1 MGDLQKPNDFPTAMI
16 TTEHPHGEEFP
27 ILRIDT
33 ALCSGAVSLY
43 GGHVLEWAPKGA
55 KPVLFTSPTMAFKQG
70 KALRGGIPVCWPWF
84 GKNTEAPALPSH
96 GVARTA
102 LWQLAKQ
109 EEDEDGTVRLL
120 LALPPAAELMP
131 SAALAIEMG
140 RTLTVSLMTLD
151 VPRSMPFSAALHAY
165 FAVSDYEKAAVTG
178 LEECA
183 FTEFADDPVEHAEDP
198 LIPAG
203 HIDRIYCPVDEH
215 ADITIH
221 DPAWGR
227 SIRITRAG
235 SGSAVVW
242 NPGAK
247 LAEGMGDLGA
257 GNERGMLCVETT
269 AVPAENILLRC
280 GDTHQLTMHVE
291 LVDIS

>member
-1 MGDLQKPNDFPTAMI
+1 MI

-27 ILRIDT
+27 ILCIDT
-33 ALCSGAVSLY
+33 PLCSGCISLY

-55 KPVLFTSPTMAFKQG
+55 KPVLFTSPNMAFKQG
-70 KALRGGIPVCWPWF
+70 KALRGGIPLCWPWF
-84 GKNTEAPALPSH
+84 GKNTEDASLPSH

-140 RTLTVSLMTLD
+140 RTLTLSLMTLD
-151 VPRSMPFSAALHAY
+151 VPRSMPFSAALHTY
-165 FAVSDYEKAAVTG
+165 FAVSNYEKVAVTG

-183 FTEFADDPVEHAEDP
+183 FTEFADDPQDHAEDP

-215 ADITIH
+215 SEITIH

-257 GNERGMLCVETT
+257 GNERGFLCVETT
-269 AVPAENILLRC
+269 AVPTENIMLRC
-280 GDTHQLTMHVE
+280 GDTHELTMHVE

>member
-33 ALCSGAVSLY
+33 ALCSGAISLY

-55 KPVLFTSPTMAFKQG
+55 KPVLFTSPKMAFKQG

-84 GKNTEAPALPSH
+84 GKNTEDPALPSH

>member
-1 MGDLQKPNDFPTAMI
+1 MI
-16 TTEHPHGEEFP
+16 TTEYPHGEDFP
-27 ILRIDT
+27 ILRIESP
-33 ALCSGAVSLY
+33 LCNGTVSLY

-55 KPVLFTSPTMAFKQG
+55 KPVLFTSPKMAFKQG
-70 KALRGGIPVCWPWF
+70 KALRGGIPLCWPWF
-84 GKNTEAPALPSH
+84 GKNTEDASLPSH

-140 RTLTVSLMTLD
+140 RTLTLSLMTLD
-151 VPRSMPFSAALHAY
+151 VPRSMPFSAALHTY
-165 FAVSDYEKAAVTG
+165 FAVSNYEKVAVTG

-183 FTEFADDPVEHAEDP
+183 FTEFADDPQAHAEDP

-215 ADITIH
+215 SEITIH

-257 GNERGMLCVETT
+257 GNERGFLCVETT
-269 AVPAENILLRC
+269 AVPAENIMLRC
-280 GDTHQLTMHVE
+280 GDTHELTMHVE